1 MKKHIFWLS
10 LFLIYLP
17 NAAFSQ
23 VLVAI
28 DSISVGNT
36 DGRFTLGAGN
46 ARLMYGYPVPHSTS
60 HFVIATRDRAIL
72 SNYNEKGKLVS
83 TKRSYSAASPKTHY
97 GSNSTVFSQEEESEV
112 AYLSGETQSKGNPLA
127 PSLQTV
133 FIFRQMKITQ
143 HLLPVNKEFEPTKPD
158 ELAQYYLVRYTL
170 ENLSD
175 SVVKDLRFKLLFDTM
190 IDDNDACIIHAD
202 STRIST
208 ETYFQRNIPK
218 EFFLYRKDGK
228 KDDMMGTCITSQK
241 KLKVS
246 APDDLFVGRWT
257 VFHRVLWHF
266 KPVEKGKI
274 KYDDSAI
281 MMRWTRTLQPK
292 QTIVFS
298 TLYGLPHWKKPELS
312 LLTSEPKLNE
322 AVVSVFFGL
331 GEAELDAKAKKQ
343 ITALFQDK
351 DVKGV
356 ILDAHA
362 DAFGED
368 GVSWRTSKKRL
379 EAVKN
384 FVAWRK
390 LPVTPKIHGNE
401 LADKNKKET
410 GERQDRRVDVKI
422 LYR

>member
-1 MKKHIFWLS
+1 MKKLIFWLS
-10 LFLIYLP
+10 LSLIYLP
-17 NAAFSQ
+17 NFAFSQ

-28 DSISVGNT
+28 DSVSAGST
-36 DGRFTLGAGN
+36 DGRFTLGAGT

-60 HFVIATRDRAIL
+60 HFVVATRDRAIL
-72 SNYNEKGKLVS
+72 SNYDQKGKLVS
-83 TKRSYSAASPKTHY
+83 NKRSYSAASPKTYY
-97 GSNSTVFSQEEESEV
+97 GSNSSVFRGEEQSV

-143 HLLPVNKEFEPTKPD
+143 YLLPVNKEFEATKAD

-175 SVVKDLRFKLLFDTM
+175 SVVKDVRFKLLFDTM
-190 IDDNDACIIHAD
+190 IDDNDACVVYAD
-202 STRIST
+202 SNRIST
-208 ETYFQRNIPK
+208 ETYYQKMIPK

-228 KDDMMGTCITSQK
+228 KDDMMGTCLTSQK

-246 APDDLFVGRWT
+246 PPDDLFVGRWP

-266 KPVEKGKI
+266 KPVEKGTV

-298 TLYGLPHWKKPELS
+298 AIYGLPHWKKPELS
-312 LLTSEPKLNE
+312 LLTSEPKLQE
-322 AVVSVFFGL
+322 ATASVYFGL
-331 GEAELDAKAKKQ
+331 GDSELDAKAKKE
-343 ITALFQDK
+343 ISALFKDK
-351 DVKGV
+351 DVKGI

-368 GVSWRTSKKRL
+368 DISWRISKRRL
-379 EAVKN
+379 ESVKN
-384 FVAWRK
+384 FLAWRK

-401 LADKNKKET
+401 LADKTKKET